1 MINITIEKLEKI
13 LLEAYLAG
21 WHGSLELKDNTIS
34 NLLSQAR
41 EASSN
46 YPQSLYINSQPHTSL
61 DVRQLTLANFGEGN
75 NTVQTTPYT
84 VNEGQGTIT
93 INTGG
98 F

>member
-13 LLEAYLAG
+13 LSEAYLAG
-21 WHGSLELKDNTIS
+21 WHGSLELKDNTV
-34 NLLSQAR
+34 NDLVSQAR
-41 EASSN
+41 ELSPN
-46 YPQSLYINSQPHTSL
+46 CPQSLYFNPRPHTSA

-75 NTVQTTPYT
+75 NIVQTTPYT